1 MHLVVR
7 HGGSDE
13 IVAACRILIPR
24 EASWAGGYRLGQ
36 KFDLEH
42 LDVLR
47 DRMVEVSGVQVHPD
61 YGSESVLARLGTTL
75 ARFLVETRHDYVLGS
90 ACVGLKDG
98 GHNAASI
105 YRDACVRCLSPEDL
119 RVYPHERLAL
129 EHLRDTLAPAL
140 PSLLRAYLDLG
151 AWICGEPAWDR
162 ASDRAD
168 FPLLLPLARMRGRFA
183 RHFLAK
189 AS

>member
-13 IVAACRILIPR
+13 IVGACRIRVPH
-24 EASWAGGYRLGQ
+24 EALWAGGYRLEE
-36 KFDLEH
+36 KFDLDM

-61 YGSESVLARLGTTL
+61 HGSESILPRLGTIL
-75 ARFLVETRHDYVLGS
+75 ARFLVETRHDYVLAS
-90 ACVGLKDG
+90 ACVSLMDG
-98 GHNAASI
+98 GHNAAST
-105 YRDACVRCLSPEDL
+105 YRDACIGSLSPEDL
-119 RVYPHERLAL
+119 RIYPRERLAL
-129 EHLRDTLAPAL
+129 ERLRDTLPAT
-140 PSLLRAYLDLG
+140 PSPLLKAYLALG

-162 ASDRAD
+162 EFDRAD
-168 FPLLLPLARMRGRFA
+168 FPILLPLARMRGRFA

-189 AS
+189 AA